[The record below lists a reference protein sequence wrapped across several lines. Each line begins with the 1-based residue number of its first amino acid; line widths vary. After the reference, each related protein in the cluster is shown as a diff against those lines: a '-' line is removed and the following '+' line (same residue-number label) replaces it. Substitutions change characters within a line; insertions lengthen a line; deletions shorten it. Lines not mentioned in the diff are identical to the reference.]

1 MRRRTGGFTMV
12 ELVMVILMLGILAV
26 FVMPRMDTS
35 VYRALQFHDQ
45 TVAALRYAQKTA
57 TSHRRLVC
65 VTFASSTVML
75 KMALANPAA
84 SCGASLML
92 PGGNS
97 NVVTSSDT
105 TNAIFSPVPADLY
118 FQPDGRGTSDGAGL
132 TIYPPSPTI
141 NVNGATAITVVGA
154 TGYVQ

>member
-1 MRRRTGGFTMV
+1 MMRHEDGFTMI

-26 FVMPRMDTS
+26 FVMPRMDMS
-35 VYRALQFHDQ
+35 AYRALEFHDK

-65 VTFASSTVML
+65 VAFFASTVTSTI
-75 KMALANPAA
+75 AQANPATT
-84 SCGASLML
+84 CGPSLML

-118 FQPDGRGTSDGAGL
+118 FQPDGRGTTDGSGL
-132 TIYPPSPTI
+132 TVYTASPTI
-141 NVNGATAITVVGA
+141 NGAATSITVVGA